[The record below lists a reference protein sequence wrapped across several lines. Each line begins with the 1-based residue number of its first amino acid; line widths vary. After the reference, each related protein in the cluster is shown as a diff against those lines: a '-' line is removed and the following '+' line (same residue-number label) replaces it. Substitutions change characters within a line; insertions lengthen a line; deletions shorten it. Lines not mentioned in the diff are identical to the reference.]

1 MTSWH
6 PANSTRERSHAIT
19 ESIMVASARRDE
31 IEEDDNADKQQQEK
45 QQQEKQRQEKQQ
57 QQQQSA
63 RLEYLK
69 SRDLE
74 RDLLELTQL
83 VEAELKAPSEN
94 SATTLERHFAEL
106 LQCCKE
112 AMDAFEKIG
121 IPSYQ
126 LEDFITSV
134 VLQRKEALRQLS
146 KLEEDKSVVPSL
158 QKSPQHNPMTQDAG
172 VSDSAS
178 AFARK
183 STKLSIFSRT
193 DKPERE
199 KSLKKPFFRHLA
211 SSSADD

>member
-1 MTSWH
+1 
-6 PANSTRERSHAIT
+6 
-19 ESIMVASARRDE
+19 MVASARRDE
-31 IEEDDNADKQQQEK
+31 IEEDDNADKQQEKQQEEK
-45 QQQEKQRQEKQQ
+45 QQQEKQ

-199 KSLKKPFFRHLA
+199 KSLKKPFLMSMQKFRKGFSL
-211 SSSADD
+211 